1 MTQPPIQRYRT
12 IILQPHWMQFVIN
25 ELPMLII
32 TSVAF
37 IAGGMDEMPLA
48 NLCLIIAGLL
58 AVRLLYTFIYLRR
71 IECRINEEQLIM
83 NHGVF
88 TRKSDYLELYRI
100 VDFNEHRTLMQQ
112 ICGLKT
118 VTIYSEDRSTP
129 KLDIIGVKNDLD
141 LVSLVRERVEL
152 NRRRKGI
159 YEIANR

>member
-1 MTQPPIQRYRT
+1 MAQPPIQRYRT

-88 TRKSDYLELYRI
+88 TRKSEYLELYRI
-100 VDFNEHRTLMQQ
+100 VDFNGHRTLMQQ

-118 VTIYSEDRSTP
+118 ITIYSGDRSTP

-141 LVSLVRERVEL
+141 LASLVRERVEL

>member
-100 VDFNEHRTLMQQ
+100 VDFNEHRILRQPPRSMQSASTSP
-112 ICGLKT
+112 C
-118 VTIYSEDRSTP
+118 RS
-129 KLDIIGVKNDLD
+129 
-141 LVSLVRERVEL
+141 R
-152 NRRRKGI
+152 
-159 YEIANR
+159 